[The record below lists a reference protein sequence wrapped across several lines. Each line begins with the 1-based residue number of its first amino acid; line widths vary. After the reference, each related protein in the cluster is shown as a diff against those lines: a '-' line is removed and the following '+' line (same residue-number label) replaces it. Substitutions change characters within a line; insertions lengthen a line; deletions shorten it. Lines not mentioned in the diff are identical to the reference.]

1 MTKFY
6 TFVAT
11 MLNIRRLASSRGG
24 AVASS
29 LSRSTQQQQLWKTS
43 SSLAHNGLWEG
54 SATANTYRQNTA
66 VRSFSGIPIPGGIS
80 SLSEPG
86 LNLFDTVP
94 LDAKAE
100 KLPPIVVS
108 ADVKDAQL
116 RADIRAMGR
125 MLGAVIQDYEGQGA
139 LIILVLVFG
148 IMDPFC
154 FGIF

>member
-1 MTKFY
+1 
-6 TFVAT
+6 
-11 MLNIRRLASSRGG
+11 MLNIRRVASSRGG

-29 LSRSTQQQQLWKTS
+29 LSRASQQQLWKTS
-43 SSLAHNGLWEG
+43 SLLVPNNLFEG
-54 SATANTYRQNTA
+54 SSSSSNNYRQNNTT

-100 KLPPIVVS
+100 KPPPIVVS

-125 MLGAVIQDYEGQGA
+125 MLGAVIQEYEGQGA
-139 LIILVLVFG
+139 CTLFVLVF
-148 IMDPFC
+148 C
-154 FGIF
+154 FGSFLVLLRDLTVEMF